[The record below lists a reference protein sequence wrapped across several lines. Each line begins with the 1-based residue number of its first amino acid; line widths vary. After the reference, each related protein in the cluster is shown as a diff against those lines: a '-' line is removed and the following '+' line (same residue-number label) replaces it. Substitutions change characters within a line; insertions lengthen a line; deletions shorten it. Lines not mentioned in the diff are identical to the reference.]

1 MSESIPIMKWEN
13 WKGAVIKIYSL
24 QSDEIK
30 IKKRIKITIWVVFW
44 PLESLGLNFEGE
56 VDKIILAIFGE
67 NEVLWC
73 VKMHEK

>member
-1 MSESIPIMKWEN
+1 MSESFPIMKWEN
-13 WKGAVIKIYSL
+13 RESAVIKIYSL

-30 IKKRIKITIWVVFW
+30 IKKRMKMTTWVVFR
-44 PLESLGLNFEGE
+44 PLESLGLNSEGE
-56 VDKIILAIFGE
+56 VDKIILAIFGK